1 MPKYEVHIP
10 AADQGGFNI
19 TLKVNADNW
28 MAALKAG
35 MQKLGEQGSVSS
47 NVMVDVQEDQS
58 IHITD
63 NMSGRVFRIRELSEE
78 EARAAQVKRPSQI
91 RPAVAKRPEAK
102 TDPGRPAVAPQA
114 PNDNAKTLIGLQPPV
129 QEKTEP
135 IAKPLD
141 TNKTMPSMSPDEVAK
156 VQAAIKEQEKKQAQ
170 EKKAEAVTEPP
181 PKPFRASSGSRVGNK
196 SSPRIEVKNEDVE
209 ELEHPVKPVTAPI
222 GRQKS
227 SPAFNQSKHTA
238 EEVLADVF
246 MRITELGD
254 KKDIAE
260 GMQFVLELAMEKV
273 PCEAGSVLSADLSSG
288 DLTFISAIGPR
299 AKELLKS
306 KVIIPAGTGI
316 AGFCSFEGVSVAV
329 SDVQKDPRFY
339 SAVGEKIDFETKSLL
354 CAPMMTHGRSFGCL
368 QLINRKGSP
377 QFAEHEVGVL
387 AYLAHQAALFL
398 NNRI

>member
-91 RPAVAKRPEAK
+91 RPAVAKRPEPK
-102 TDPGRPAVAPQA
+102 TDPGRPAVSPQA
-114 PNDNAKTLIGLQPPV
+114 PIDNAKTLIGLQPPV

-135 IAKPLD
+135 LAKPLD

-170 EKKAEAVTEPP
+170 EKKSEAVTEPP
-181 PKPFRASSGSRVGNK
+181 PKP
-196 SSPRIEVKNEDVE
+196 
-209 ELEHPVKPVTAPI
+209 
-222 GRQKS
+222 
-227 SPAFNQSKHTA
+227 
-238 EEVLADVF
+238 
-246 MRITELGD
+246 
-254 KKDIAE
+254 
-260 GMQFVLELAMEKV
+260 
-273 PCEAGSVLSADLSSG
+273 
-288 DLTFISAIGPR
+288 
-299 AKELLKS
+299 
-306 KVIIPAGTGI
+306 
-316 AGFCSFEGVSVAV
+316 
-329 SDVQKDPRFY
+329 
-339 SAVGEKIDFETKSLL
+339 
-354 CAPMMTHGRSFGCL
+354 
-368 QLINRKGSP
+368 
-377 QFAEHEVGVL
+377 
-387 AYLAHQAALFL
+387 
-398 NNRI
+398 

>member
-10 AADQGGFNI
+10 AAEQGGFNI

-58 IHITD
+58 VHITD

-78 EARAAQVKRPSQI
+78 EAARAQVKRPSQI
-91 RPAVAKRPEAK
+91 RPAVTKRPEVK
-102 TDPGRPAVAPQA
+102 TDPATPAVTAPMPVA
-114 PNDNAKTLIGLQPPV
+114 PESAKTLIGLPAAALTQKIEPP
-129 QEKTEP
+129 
-135 IAKPLD
+135 AD
-141 TNKTMPSMSPDEVAK
+141 TSKTMPQMPAAEVAK
-156 VQAAIKEQEKKQAQ
+156 LQEAIKEAEKKSAQ
-170 EKKAEAVTEPP
+170 PKPSETPTEPP
-181 PKPFRASSGSRVGNK
+181 PKPFRSSSPSRVGSK

-227 SPAFNQSKHTA
+227 GLVTQSKQTA
-238 EEVLADVF
+238 EDVLSDVF
-246 MRITELGD
+246 MRIIDLSE
-254 KKDIAE
+254 KKEIPDA
-260 GMQFVLELAMEKV
+260 MQFVLDLAMEKV
-273 PCEAGSVLSADLSSG
+273 PCEAGSVLRADLASG
-288 DLTFISAIGPR
+288 DLTFISATGPR

-306 KVIIPAGTGI
+306 RIVIPAGTGI

-339 SAVGEKIDFETKSLL
+339 AAIGEKIDFETKSLL

-368 QLINRKGSP
+368 QLINRKNGP

-387 AYLAHQAALFL
+387 AYLAHQAALYL
-398 NNRI
+398 NSKI